1 MDIKECPFS
10 KARTDLRRLRA
21 LQKEFQTHSAH
32 FELLKNPSMYCD
44 LATLTIQLYHK
55 FQYSERLWYIGYFG
69 ITEKSHTDIR
79 IMNSIKIHVLSI
91 YSFIMNLIQFPTKFE
106 TIFFILPILLIQNY
120 TKSNAKDPYLTLHC
134 DETYMKEIVT
144 INHVKFL
151 CTITLICKMD

>member
-21 LQKEFQTHSAH
+21 LQKEFKTHSAH

-44 LATLTIQLYHK
+44 LATLTIQLCHK

-91 YSFIMNLIQFPTKFE
+91 RHIQFHNEFDTTSNE
-106 TIFFILPILLIQNY
+106 IRNHILYFTVPILLIQNY
-120 TKSNAKDPYLTLHC
+120 TKSNAKNPYLTLHC

-144 INHVKFL
+144 INHG
-151 CTITLICKMD
+151 C